1 MSTDAYWKEL
11 YDNASASEYY
21 EERLKDAHIRLTAVE
36 EQLAAIRK
44 AAERVKDSD
53 VVLVWQELTE
63 LVTLALSD
71 AEEEK

>member
-1 MSTDAYWKEL
+1 MTEEL
-11 YDNASASEYY
+11 
-21 EERLKDAHIRLTAVE
+21 KQQLTAAE

-63 LVTLALSD
+63 LVTLALSG
-71 AEEEK
+71 AEKEK